1 MRIQKFSNIRQ
12 QNFGDVI
19 VLQHGIAVTQQ
30 DLDSMVKDSPYAKQW
45 AEIEGKDSLVICSG
59 VEQEELERLQA
70 EPLRIGENLLDKIVR
85 ISKRA
90 GELAKGIKPKIIN
103 CVEDLRGIDGF
114 KALDA
119 VTHVLAKVRA
129 AAR

>member
-1 MRIQKFSNIRQ
+1 MRLQKITNIRQ

-19 VLQHGIAVTQQ
+19 VLRNGININQ
-30 DLDSMVKDSPYAKQW
+30 DGLDKMVADSPYAKIW
-45 AEIEGKDSLVICSG
+45 ADIEGKDSLVICNG
-59 VEQEELERLQA
+59 KEQEELERLHV
-70 EPLRIGENLLDKIVR
+70 EPLKVGETLFDKTIR
-85 ISKRA
+85 ISQRA

-119 VTHVLAKVRA
+119 VTHVLEKVRA

>member
-1 MRIQKFSNIRQ
+1 MKVQRILNTRQ

-30 DLDSMVKDSPYAKQW
+30 DLDNMVKDSPYAKQW
-45 AEIEGKDSLVICSG
+45 AEVEGKDSLVICSG

-70 EPLRIGENLLDKIVR
+70 EPLRIGENFLDKIVR

-90 GELAKGIKPKIIN
+90 GELAQN
-103 CVEDLRGIDGF
+103 ARRRMVNSVNDLSHIDGF
-114 KALDA
+114 EGLDA
-119 VTHVLAKVRA
+119 VTHLLKRIASA
-129 AAR
+129 